1 MHDTAPLMAGA
12 DPALSLPEQLKSLRK
27 SQGKGIG
34 ELAEATGLSRL
45 TVSAAEG
52 KTDARISSISALF
65 DSLGY
70 ILLPVP
76 KPLAREVASFINNG
90 GVTVSLPAGLTAPMG
105 IGQRAFQAAESS
117 DTLPSSDT

>member
-1 MHDTAPLMAGA
+1 MAGV
-12 DPALSLPEQLKSLRK
+12 DHGLSLPEQLKSLRR
-27 SQGKGIG
+27 SQGKGIS
-34 ELAEATGLSRL
+34 ELAQATGLSRL